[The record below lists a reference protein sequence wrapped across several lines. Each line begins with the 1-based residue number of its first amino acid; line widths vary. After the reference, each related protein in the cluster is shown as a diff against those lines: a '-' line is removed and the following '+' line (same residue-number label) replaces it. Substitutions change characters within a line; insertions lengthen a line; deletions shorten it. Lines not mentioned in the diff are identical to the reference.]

1 MRISKSSWTGRVQP
15 RWQGSAAREFLAEVS
30 TRSEGDRH
38 GGPFSA
44 AHRRKFLTWAIGLV
58 VLAAVVRVPLLG
70 TAFTASDTSRY
81 LTTAVDL
88 FDTGFQDNL
97 RPPLYPLLLALF
109 EVAGANPVR
118 GVVLLQNLTG
128 IFLPAVVLA
137 VGWRFFSPIVGLT
150 AGFLTAASPLM
161 IVTEQL
167 ALAEYLFG
175 VVLLVATALL
185 AEGVLRLRDGR
196 ASWRWLAAAGAVFG
210 LAALFRANGLLAL
223 VAIPIAVLL
232 AGSGWRTAVRA
243 SAVALAALAVVIVPW
258 SLHNLIR
265 FGDVNVSTV
274 GSISLYARAVT
285 WDGVPPRTD
294 SAEGRLALSI
304 YNAGGSPTALFN
316 ALVEEGRSESEATA
330 VMSGLARKAILD
342 EPGIYASGTWTALQQ
357 YQTLYDPRAFLAEP
371 PADQIATTRRFF
383 RELNLDDQ
391 AQPLSPAAVEARE
404 IPGDSRLTRVP
415 WQVAQGVNRL
425 LYLVTAA
432 GLLIF
437 LLPLLGSPRQ
447 RLAASVF
454 LLVLLI
460 GVLGASLT
468 SVFSPRYDIMFA
480 PLVWILLAAAT
491 VRLVEAIAA
500 AVGLWSRWADRVE

>member
-15 RWQGSAAREFLAEVS
+15 RWQGSAARKFLAEVS
-30 TRSEGDRH
+30 TRSEVERH
-38 GGPFSA
+38 DGSFA
-44 AHRRKFLTWAIGLV
+44 AVHRRKFLTWAIGLIA
-58 VLAAVVRVPLLG
+58 LAAVVRVPLLG

-81 LTTAVDL
+81 LTTSVDL

-97 RPPLYPLLLALF
+97 RPPLYPLLLAVIEL
-109 EVAGANPVR
+109 AGASPVR

-137 VGWRFFSPIVGLT
+137 VGWRFFGPTVGLT

-167 ALAEYLFG
+167 ALAECLFG
-175 VVLLVATALL
+175 VVLLIATGLL
-185 AEGVLRLRDGR
+185 AEGVLRLRDGEGY
-196 ASWRWLAAAGAVFG
+196 APWLAAAGAVFG
-210 LAALFRANGLLAL
+210 VAALLRANGLLAL
-223 VAIPIAVLL
+223 VAIPVAVLIG
-232 AGSGWRTAVRA
+232 ASGWRTAVRA
-243 SAVALAALAVVIVPW
+243 GAVALAALAVVIAPW

-265 FGDVNVSTV
+265 FGDPNVSTV

-285 WDGVPPRTD
+285 WDRVPPRAD
-294 SAEGRLALSI
+294 SAEGRLALEI
-304 YNAGGSPTALFN
+304 YKAGGSPTALFN

-330 VMSGLARKAILD
+330 TMSGLAREAILD
-342 EPGIYASGTWTALQQ
+342 EPDIYASGTWTALQQ

-383 RELNLDDQ
+383 EELNLDDQ
-391 AQPLSPAAVEARE
+391 AQPLPPDEVEARE
-404 IPGDSRLTRVP
+404 IPGDSRWTRVP

-425 LYLVTAA
+425 LYLITGA

-437 LLPLLGSPRQ
+437 LLPLIGSMRQ
-447 RLAASVF
+447 RLAATVF
-454 LLVLLI
+454 LLVVLI

-480 PLVWILLAAAT
+480 PLVWILLATAT
-491 VRLVEAIAA
+491 VRLTEVIAA
-500 AVGLWSRWADRVE
+500 AVRLWSRWAARVE